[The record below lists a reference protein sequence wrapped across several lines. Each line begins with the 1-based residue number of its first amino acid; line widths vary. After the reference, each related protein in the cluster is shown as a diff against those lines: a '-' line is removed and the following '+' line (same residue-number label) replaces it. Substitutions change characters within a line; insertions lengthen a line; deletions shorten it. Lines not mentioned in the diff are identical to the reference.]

1 MSLPLRIQNDF
12 NKIFTMDEV
21 QYPYSLQDILI
32 VHTHQKKSD
41 KLYSYLHEALHYS
54 LSSKSI
60 FFSLYDTST
69 EYKIFE
75 YTIADIIIVDKDTK
89 DTKEYND
96 FEPTYKTKK
105 ISILIRKKGPYDI
118 FKKNIKNN
126 DTKYSSY
133 SSVIFKIFY
142 NETLVVVSYN
152 TSTNHIDILYS
163 KDIYGASISDVKQF
177 NKNVLVAC
185 GKLFGKKISYKV
197 IYLDSPNV
205 CNQGEYNKLIWL
217 IISLKYF
224 SPEVNIS
231 DIKNYIMLLSTSQR
245 HNLILNWAN
254 FMIKYSKNLTNIEFD
269 TLAMTERINT
279 KQTKKVQAQAQAKVQ
294 VQAGG
299 EVNMT
304 TTNHKQFVTSYIK
317 QFFTIQ

>member
-1 MSLPLRIQNDF
+1 MPLPLRIQNDF
-12 NKIFTMDEV
+12 NKIFIIDEV

-32 VHTHQKKSD
+32 VHTQQKTSN

-60 FFSLYDTST
+60 FFSLYDTSS
-69 EYKIFE
+69 ESKIFE
-75 YTIADIIIVDKDTK
+75 YTIADIIIVDNDNKDIKNT
-89 DTKEYND
+89 TEEYTD
-96 FEPTYKTKK
+96 FEPSYKTKK
-105 ISILIRKKGPYDI
+105 ISVLIRKKSPYDI

-126 DTKYSSY
+126 DNKYSSY
-133 SSVIFKIFY
+133 SSIIFKIFY

-224 SPEVNIS
+224 SPELNIS
-231 DIKNYIMLLSTSQR
+231 DIKKYIMLLSTSQR

-279 KQTKKVQAQAQAKVQ
+279 KQTKKLQAQAK